1 MASVCKVGWCAGDC
15 GAVISTPP
23 KQLTI
28 AIQNAE
34 GFRAHSYWD
43 PIGHVFTAGY
53 GQTGHGI
60 GPNTVVTRQQATQWL
75 IDDEDTL
82 IKELN
87 NALPW
92 ATSLSAPRF
101 SALVDGAYNLG
112 IAGLLAFH
120 EALAAMQAQD
130 WAGAVHGF
138 DASLWDIQV
147 RNRVNTITYMI
158 YYDVWVE
165 NYLDAAQTAAIEAV

>member
-1 MASVCKVGWCAGDC
+1 M
-15 GAVISTPP
+15 ISTPP

-101 SALVDGAYNLG
+101 SALIDGSYNIGLN
-112 IAGLLAFH
+112 GLLQFH
-120 EALAAMQAQD
+120 EALSAMQAQD

-138 DASLWDIQV
+138 DASLWDRQV

-158 YYDVWVE
+158 YYDTWVE
-165 NYLDAAQTAAIEAV
+165 NYLDAAQTAAIEAI

>member
-1 MASVCKVGWCAGDC
+1 M
-15 GAVISTPP
+15 ISTPP
-23 KQLTI
+23 KQLTV

-34 GFRAHSYWD
+34 GFRSHAYWD
-43 PIGHVFTAGY
+43 PIGQVWSAGY

-82 IKELN
+82 ITELN

-92 ATSLSAPRF
+92 ANSLSAPRF
-101 SALVDGAYNLG
+101 SALVDGAYNIG
-112 IAGLLAFH
+112 VAGLLAFH
-120 EALAAMQAQD
+120 EALSAMQVQD
-130 WAGAVHGF
+130 WRGAEHGF
-138 DASLWDIQV
+138 DASLWDKQV

-165 NYLDAAQTAAIEAV
+165 NYLDAAQTAAIEGI